1 MVTAAFPKKQGCG
14 DCKTGPKATVKTE
27 VKTPGP
33 AIPDVPVATAGTFK
47 VKKST
52 HLGPQITRARPQSY
66 DGTFFDGID
75 MSSVNIVGSGQS
87 PPMPNGNG
95 LSMNGV
101 APPQMPVHIAPAIPN
116 TYMQDTTQL
125 AFYAASMMN
134 GQTPR
139 TSTANGAGVPF
150 SADNEVARFSLSNGS
165 MMNGNT
171 NYMPNGTFMMNGHM
185 QQPILAS
192 PYTTSPAESPSTNG
206 ATPAT
211 TVKSCCSSKKPS
223 PSIVSS
229 PIDFA
234 THSPQ
239 ASMQQS
245 YGMSTYNTDNKSLFN
260 NAGMQSATPSY
271 VNSFAPEQQQM
282 RMQDGAW
289 TPNFDMNNYQPQSNP
304 LMHNCPSNFNLPDS
318 AMSSNLAIA
327 CGCGTDCECFGCMT
341 HPQNASTFDYIKDLN
356 NQMYMEPQRKSV
368 SISPIT
374 PMQQDI
380 FYTLSNQPQ
389 AQMFPSHL
397 LYENN
402 LDNNLDN
409 GKRIST
415 TAVKTETPPS
425 SSRTDSP
432 QMSLNGSPFV
442 SGEKQQ
448 ELDPED
454 FFFVDYELPSGCG
467 GDEQACE
474 CGDDCQCIGCFIH
487 KPEQQRGG
495 IEGET
500 DGGVQTLAH
509 AVELG
514 AGVKIELEGG
524 DAGKSLLLADGTLEE
539 RPVKGSCCGNIA
551 A

>member
-1 MVTAAFPKKQGCG
+1 
-14 DCKTGPKATVKTE
+14 
-27 VKTPGP
+27 
-33 AIPDVPVATAGTFK
+33 
-47 VKKST
+47 
-52 HLGPQITRARPQSY
+52 
-66 DGTFFDGID
+66 
-75 MSSVNIVGSGQS
+75 MSSVNIIGNVQS
-87 PPMPNGNG
+87 PPMPNDNG
-95 LSMNGV
+95 LSMNRM
-101 APPQMPVHIAPAIPN
+101 APPHMPVHIAPAIPN

-139 TSTANGAGVPF
+139 TSIANGAGLPF
-150 SADNEVARFSLSNGS
+150 SADNEVAGFSLSNGS

-171 NYMPNGTFMMNGHM
+171 NYMPNETFMMNGHM

-192 PYTTSPAESPSTNG
+192 PYTMSPAESSSTNG

-223 PSIVSS
+223 PSIAPST
-229 PIDFA
+229 IDFA

-239 ASMQQS
+239 ASMQQPYS
-245 YGMSTYNTDNKSLFN
+245 MPTYSTDNNSLFN

-282 RMQDGAW
+282 QNGAW
-289 TPNFDMNNYQPQSNP
+289 TPNFNMKNYQRQSNP
-304 LMHNCPSNFNLPDS
+304 LMHNCPSNFSLPDS
-318 AMSSNLAIA
+318 TMSSNLAIV

-341 HPQNASTFDYIKDLN
+341 HPQNASTLDYIKDLN

-368 SISPIT
+368 SVSPIT
-374 PMQQDI
+374 PMQQDL

-397 LYENN
+397 LQNAYENN

-415 TAVKTETPPS
+415 TTVKTETPPS
-425 SSRTDSP
+425 LSRTESP

-448 ELDPED
+448 ELDPEN
-454 FFFVDYELPSGCG
+454 FFFVNYELPSGCG

-487 KPEQQRGG
+487 KPEQQRRAM
-495 IEGET
+495 EGET
-500 DGGVQTLAH
+500 DAGVQTLAQ

-514 AGVKIELEGG
+514 AGVKVEPEIG
-524 DAGKSLLLADGTLEE
+524 DADKSLILANGTLEE

>member
-1 MVTAAFPKKQGCG
+1 M
-14 DCKTGPKATVKTE
+14 VKTE

-33 AIPDVPVATAGTFK
+33 AIPDVPAATAGTFK

-75 MSSVNIVGSGQS
+75 MSTVNIIGNVQS

-95 LSMNGV
+95 LSMNGM

-125 AFYAASMMN
+125 AIYAASMMN
-134 GQTPR
+134 GPTPR
-139 TSTANGAGVPF
+139 TSIANGAGMPF
-150 SADNEVARFSLSNGS
+150 SADNEVAGFSLSNGS
-165 MMNGNT
+165 MMTGNT

-192 PYTTSPAESPSTNG
+192 PYTMSPAESPSTNG

-245 YGMSTYNTDNKSLFN
+245 YSMSTYNTDNNSLFN

-271 VNSFAPEQQQM
+271 ANSFAPEQQQM
-282 RMQDGAW
+282 QMQNGAW

-341 HPQNASTFDYIKDLN
+341 HPQNASTFDYIIDLN

-368 SISPIT
+368 SVSPIT
-374 PMQQDI
+374 PMQQDL

-397 LYENN
+397 LQNAYENN

-415 TAVKTETPPS
+415 TTVKTETPPS
-425 SSRTDSP
+425 LSRTESP

-448 ELDPED
+448 ELDPEN

-487 KPEQQRGG
+487 KPEQQRRAM
-495 IEGET
+495 EGET
-500 DGGVQTLAH
+500 DAGVQTLAQ

-514 AGVKIELEGG
+514 AGVKIEPQVG
-524 DAGKSLLLADGTLEE
+524 DADKSLLLTNGTLEE